1 MEFLKNWAITV
12 AGVVVFGTICE
23 VILPNGVFRK
33 YVRLTIGMILVLSLL
48 SPLQKW
54 MHGDVDLGKIELS
67 REAYEQRS
75 DMEKIGQE
83 EVLHLY
89 RTNLNTKMQNV
100 IHAYVGEISVEVQ
113 CRVEESNPDTFGTIL
128 WVTVLTDRECGSGVK
143 EKIKQ
148 GLYENFGVSET
159 IISIQLKGLNE

>member
-54 MHGDVDLGKIELS
+54 MHGDVDLEKIELS

-75 DMEKIGQE
+75 DME
-83 EVLHLY
+83 EVAQKEVIRLY

-100 IHAYVGEISVEVQ
+100 IHAYLGEISVEVR
-113 CRVEESNPDTFGTIL
+113 CDVEESNPDTFGTIL
-128 WVTVLTDRECGSGVK
+128 WVTVLTDRECGLDVK
-143 EKIKQ
+143 EKIKK
-148 GLYENFGVSET
+148 GLSDNFGINET
-159 IISIQLKGLNE
+159 IISIQVKGLNE